1 MKIML
6 VVIEEDVHNESTQ
19 VLGVLQFAGK
29 LNYKKIM
36 LAALNYLK
44 SEWPSRF
51 ERRMV
56 DLFVEDGKGKF
67 DKFFGQCYQMDVLQ
81 PWQNF
86 CVGGKKLEVGSYF
99 VISISGEDGFEIK
112 EYIKL

>member
-1 MKIML
+1 MKMML

-19 VLGVLQFAGK
+19 VLGVLQFTGK

-36 LAALNYLK
+36 LTAFDYLK

-51 ERRMV
+51 ERCMV
-56 DLFVEDGKGKF
+56 DLFVEDGKGRF
-67 DKFFGQCYQMDVLQ
+67 DKFFGQCYQMNVLQ

-99 VISISGEDGFEIK
+99 VISVSGEYGSEIK